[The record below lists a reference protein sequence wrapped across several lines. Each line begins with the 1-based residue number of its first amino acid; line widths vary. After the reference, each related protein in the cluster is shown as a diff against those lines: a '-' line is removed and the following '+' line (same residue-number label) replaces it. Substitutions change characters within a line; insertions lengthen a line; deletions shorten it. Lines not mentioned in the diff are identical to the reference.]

1 MDVIISDEFRGEMFK
16 NSEDLWKMCIVMCDL
31 YEDEDCDI
39 VKFIYFDNDN
49 IVGCIFFKINCNV
62 RKDK

>member
-16 NSEDLWKMCIVMCDL
+16 NNEDLWKMCIVMCNL

-39 VKFIYFDNDN
+39 VKIIYFDNGN
-49 IVGCIFFKINCNV
+49 IMGCIFIRDVNE
-62 RKDK
+62 